1 MMRLMTIR
9 CRRGAIRD
17 RTERTLIVNRHFELA
32 RNLPAQPVHGPGRPA
47 CPGRTFLGQ
56 VSRHGAGLEAQTECT
71 RMDPS
76 KQEQFMTL
84 IGGFPNRP
92 DLDLEVIDE
101 VDLHGI
107 RRQLVTFQSVEG
119 EHIEAFVLMPTLL
132 GNTTRP
138 AIVAIHQDGGVR
150 PYRYGKSEVAGLG
163 GDPDLCYGE
172 ELCARGYVVICP
184 DRFGFESRSLARSR
198 HRETFEAF
206 AIQSSSEEYP
216 GLDLTEDLFKGALAN
231 KRLFDGWTMLA
242 QELFEVS
249 RAVDVLCTNP
259 QVDAERIGVIGHSA
273 GGLLAAY
280 AMYVDPRLRVGGA
293 SCGTWLFR
301 NAFQDDLL
309 RPMQGFGNSLAVPG
323 MRQWGDTNT
332 VLAGLAPRPFIERSG
347 DRDPGDE
354 PEELL
359 SHARTTYRKLNA
371 SGKFDYAAVGGGH
384 GFAHQSRQEMYD
396 WFGRWL

>member
-1 MMRLMTIR
+1 
-9 CRRGAIRD
+9 
-17 RTERTLIVNRHFELA
+17 
-32 RNLPAQPVHGPGRPA
+32 
-47 CPGRTFLGQ
+47 
-56 VSRHGAGLEAQTECT
+56 
-71 RMDPS
+71 MDPS

-92 DLDLEVIDE
+92 DLNLEVIDE

-119 EHIEAFVLMPTLL
+119 EHIEAFVLMPPLL

-198 HRETFEAF
+198 HRDTFEAF

-249 RAVDVLCTNP
+249 RAVDVLCANP

-280 AMYVDPRLRVGGA
+280 AMYVDDRLRVGAA

-301 NAFQDDLL
+301 NAFQDDHP
-309 RPMQGFGNSLAVPG
+309 RPMQGFGSSLAVAG
-323 MRQWGDTNT
+323 MR
-332 VLAGLAPRPFIERSG
+332 
-347 DRDPGDE
+347 
-354 PEELL
+354 
-359 SHARTTYRKLNA
+359 
-371 SGKFDYAAVGGGH
+371 
-384 GFAHQSRQEMYD
+384 
-396 WFGRWL
+396 